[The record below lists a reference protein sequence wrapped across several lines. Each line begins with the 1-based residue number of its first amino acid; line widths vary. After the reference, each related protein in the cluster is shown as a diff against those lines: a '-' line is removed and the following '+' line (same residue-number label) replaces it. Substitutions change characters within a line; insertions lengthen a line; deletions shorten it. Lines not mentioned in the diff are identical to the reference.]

1 MDLNAYLRHSDKR
14 YPRLSTDEEITLGRA
29 VRKWQDWEGGPDEA
43 PLAVVKAG
51 RRAHERLVGS
61 NLRFGYFIA
70 RGFKGHGVPI
80 DDLLSAAT
88 EGLIQASLRYE
99 PKTGNKFISYAV
111 WWVKQQLQIQVASQ
125 SMSMKLSTTVFQK
138 FYKATR
144 AEARLLREAGV
155 APSNAA
161 IEDAAGLKRGQLDKL
176 KTMIRAARRVS
187 MDTTYNRGEGNQ
199 RRHSNLHEHVVG
211 SGCIQAKLETD
222 DEHERI
228 RQLFVSA
235 KGLTP
240 QQRWLIIQRFLVDQP
255 LNDHQC
261 ATELQLKRKTVAALL
276 DDALTQLRSQA
287 KEQWSSTAA

>member
-1 MDLNAYLRHSDKR
+1 MDLNAFLRLSDKR
-14 YPRLSTDEEITLGRA
+14 YPRLSVDEEITLGRA
-29 VRKWQDWEGGPDEA
+29 VRQWQDWEGGPEKA
-43 PLAVVKAG
+43 PPRIAKAG
-51 RRAHERLVGS
+51 KRAHERLVGS

-70 RGFKGHGVPI
+70 RSFNGHGVPM

-144 AEARLLREAGV
+144 AEARLLRETGV

-161 IEDAAGLKRGQLDKL
+161 IEDASGLKRGQLDQL
-176 KTMIRAARRVS
+176 KTMMRAARRVS
-187 MDTTYNRGEGNQ
+187 MDSSVSNKGNSA
-199 RRHSNLHEHVVG
+199 RRPITLHEHVG
-211 SGCIQAKLETD
+211 DATCIQTRLETD

-228 RQLFVSA
+228 RQLFTNA
-235 KGLTP
+235 TGLTA

-261 ATELQLKRKTVAALL
+261 AAELQLKRKTVAALL
-276 DDALTQLRSQA
+276 SDALKQLRHHA
-287 KEQWSSTAA
+287 KDQWSSTAA